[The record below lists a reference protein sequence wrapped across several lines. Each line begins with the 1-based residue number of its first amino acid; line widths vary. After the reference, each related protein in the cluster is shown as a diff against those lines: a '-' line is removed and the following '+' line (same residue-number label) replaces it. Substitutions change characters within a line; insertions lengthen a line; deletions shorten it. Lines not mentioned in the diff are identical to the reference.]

1 MTESNSDNEILQ
13 VSYKLVI
20 LGDIAVGKSSIAQRF
35 VNGKFGTL
43 HEPTI
48 GALFLTKKINIQNY
62 VAKFEIWDTAGQERY
77 HALTPMYY
85 RNANAAVVVF
95 DVTNPQSYE
104 RAQKWVS
111 ELLEKA
117 NSGIIIAICGN
128 KVDLDE
134 NRKVNSDEVKKYAE
148 QIGSFYIEVS
158 AKINLN
164 IDKLFEDIAN
174 KLPKTVTKKG
184 EQIDEIQIEKPSQSS
199 CSQC

>member
-1 MTESNSDNEILQ
+1 MVDENSSEIQQ

-20 LGDIAVGKSSIAQRF
+20 LGDIAVGKSSIAKRF
-35 VNGKFGTL
+35 VNGKFETL

-62 VAKFEIWDTAGQERY
+62 VAKLEIWDTAGQERY

-117 NSGIIIAICGN
+117 NSGIVIAICGN

-134 NRKVNSDEVKKYAE
+134 NRKVNAEEVKKYAE
-148 QIGSFYIEVS
+148 QIGSFYLEVS

-174 KLPKTVTKKG
+174 KLPKKVQHSG
-184 EQIDEIQIEKPSQSS
+184 ERIEEIQVEKPHQG
-199 CSQC
+199 CTQC